1 MRSRRIHLTASPLLV
16 ALLSL
21 VFLARAA
28 VPAGWMPVF
37 DANGVQLVLCDGQG
51 PVRIAT
57 AQDHAAST
65 GHHGHGQHHAPAKKH
80 DGKSAAASSTCVFA
94 ATAGL
99 PPPLK
104 LQLAKPY
111 VATQPLLAQTQ
122 SATPPDRRLIAP
134 PPPSTGPPALV

>member
-1 MRSRRIHLTASPLLV
+1 MLV

-51 PVRIAT
+51 PVEIPSP
-57 AQDHAAST
+57 QHHAAPT
-65 GHHGHGQHHAPAKKH
+65 EHHGHAQHPAPSKEH
-80 DGKSAAASSTCVFA
+80 DGKSPTASGTCVFA
-94 ATAGL
+94 ATAGI
-99 PPPLK
+99 PPQPK
-104 LQLAKPY
+104 LQLADRP
-111 VATQPLLAQTQ
+111 VAAQPLLAPALTAASPGQ
-122 SATPPDRRLIAP
+122 RLIAP

>member
-1 MRSRRIHLTASPLLV
+1 MRSRPIQLTASPLLV

-51 PVRIAT
+51 PVRIAS
-57 AQDHAAST
+57 AQHHAAST
-65 GHHGHGQHHAPAKKH
+65 EHQGHAQHHAPAKEH
-80 DGKSAAASSTCVFA
+80 GGKSSAASGTCVFA
-94 ATAGL
+94 ATAGV
-99 PPPLK
+99 PPQPE
-104 LQLAKPY
+104 LQLAQRP
-111 VATQPLLAQTQ
+111 VATQPLLAPAFAAASPT
-122 SATPPDRRLIAP
+122 RRLIAP